1 MTVKD
6 PDWDEHR
13 VEKQE
18 LWDLIGQGPEVDRTE
33 INEWVDE
40 TIDMH
45 RAQAAAIE
53 HREAQDKIAAF
64 RSTWWGINWPVVL
77 FFSIWL
83 VGMLVI
89 GLVNGWS

>member
-1 MTVKD
+1 MKD

-18 LWDLIGQGPEVDRTE
+18 LWDLIGSGPEVDRLE
-33 INEWVDE
+33 INQWVDE
-40 TIDMH
+40 TISLH

-53 HREAQDKIAAF
+53 HNKIMAF
-64 RSTWWGINWPVVL
+64 RSSWWQINWPVVV
-77 FFSIWL
+77 FGAVWA

-89 GLVNGWS
+89 GLVNGW